1 MKSKRFEYT
10 VCFYS
15 IIAMALLILS
25 QIPIIKTYTDM
36 VTLTEAMVTVI
47 IAVAFYQL
55 IKKRIT

>member
-1 MKSKRFEYT
+1 
-10 VCFYS
+10 
-15 IIAMALLILS
+15 MALLILS